1 VNRESRGIHEVLR
14 DKTIKQLTNL
24 SIKKMQLNTVI
35 FDMDGLLIDSEPL
48 WQEAAEEVFALY
60 NFKLTLAQYETSTG
74 LRTKEFVD
82 YWFKMFNIDAQYSP
96 DAEKKIIE
104 VVTHKIMHKGRI
116 MPGVH
121 YIFNFF
127 ESLNFRIGIAS
138 SSPKELI
145 DIVIEMAEIGHQV
158 HAVSSAQELPYGKP
172 HPQVYLDC
180 ASLLKTS
187 PEECLCF
194 EDSFNGMIAAKAAKM
209 KCVVVPSSSQSNS
222 KKWGAADLQLSSLQ
236 NFGKLLYESLS

>member
-1 VNRESRGIHEVLR
+1 
-14 DKTIKQLTNL
+14 
-24 SIKKMQLNTVI
+24 MQLNTVI

-48 WQEAAEEVFALY
+48 WQEAAEDVFGIY
-60 NFKLTLAQYETSTG
+60 NFKLTLAEYETSTG

-82 YWFKMFNIDAQYSP
+82 YWFKRYNVDLLHSA
-96 DAEKKIIE
+96 DAERRIIE
-104 VVTHKIMHKGRI
+104 VVTDKIINKGRI
-116 MPGVH
+116 MQGVP

-127 ESLNFRIGIAS
+127 ATLNFKIGIAS

-145 DIVIEMAEIGHQV
+145 DIVVEMAGIGKYV

-180 ASLLKTS
+180 ANLLQS
-187 PEECLCF
+187 APEECLCF

-209 KCVVVPSSSQSNS
+209 KCVVVPAIHQANG

-236 NFGKLLYESLS
+236 NFGKLLYESL

>member
-1 VNRESRGIHEVLR
+1 
-14 DKTIKQLTNL
+14 
-24 SIKKMQLNTVI
+24 MQLNTVI

-48 WQEAAEEVFALY
+48 WQEAAEEIFGLY
-60 NFKLTLAQYETSTG
+60 GFKLTTEQYETSTG

-82 YWFKMFNIDAQYSP
+82 YWFRMFKVDLNNSEL
-96 DAEKKIIE
+96 AEKQIIE
-104 VVTHKIMHKGRI
+104 VVTNKIMNKGRI
-116 MPGVH
+116 MPGVN
-121 YIFNFF
+121 YILSFFKEMNFK
-127 ESLNFRIGIAS
+127 IGIAS

-145 DIVIEMAEIGHQV
+145 NIVIQLANIEDYI

-180 ASLLKTS
+180 AKILQSS

-209 KCVVVPSSSQSNS
+209 KCVVVPSNHQSGN

-236 NFGKLLYESLS
+236 NFGKLLYESLR

>member
-1 VNRESRGIHEVLR
+1 
-14 DKTIKQLTNL
+14 
-24 SIKKMQLNTVI
+24 MQLNTVI

-48 WQEAAEEVFALY
+48 WQEAAEEVFGLY
-60 NFKLTLAQYETSTG
+60 NFKLTLEQYETSTG

-82 YWFKMFNIDAQYSP
+82 YWFKIFKVDLTYSLK
-96 DAEKKIIE
+96 AEQQIIE
-104 VVTHKIMHKGRI
+104 VVTCKIINKGSI
-116 MPGVH
+116 MPGVL

-127 ESLNFRIGIAS
+127 KELNFKIGIAS

-145 DIVIEMAEIGHQV
+145 DIVIQMAKIEPYV
-158 HAVSSAQELPYGKP
+158 HAVSSAQELTYGKP

-180 ASLLKTS
+180 AGLLQS
-187 PEECLCF
+187 PTEECLCF

-209 KCVVVPSSSQSNS
+209 KCVVVPANNQSGS

-236 NFGKLLYESLS
+236 NFGKLLFESLL

>member
-1 VNRESRGIHEVLR
+1 
-14 DKTIKQLTNL
+14 
-24 SIKKMQLNTVI
+24 MQLNTVI

-60 NFKLTLAQYETSTG
+60 NFKLTIAQYETSTG

-82 YWFKMFNIDAQYSP
+82 YWFKYFNIDDKHSP
-96 DAEKKIIE
+96 EAEKNIIDVVTQKII
-104 VVTHKIMHKGRI
+104 HKGRI

-127 ESLNFRIGIAS
+127 ASHQFKIGIAS

-145 DIVIEMAEIGHQV
+145 DIVIEMAKIEHQV

-172 HPQVYLDC
+172 HPQVYIDC
-180 ASLLKTS
+180 ANLLASS

-209 KCVVVPSSSQSNS
+209 KCVVVPSSTQSSS

-236 NFGKLLYESLS
+236 NFGSLLFESLS

>member
-1 VNRESRGIHEVLR
+1 
-14 DKTIKQLTNL
+14 
-24 SIKKMQLNTVI
+24 MQLNTVI

-82 YWFKMFNIDAQYSP
+82 YWFKYFNIDETHSP
-96 DAEKKIIE
+96 EAEQRIIE
-104 VVTHKIMHKGRI
+104 VVTNKIMHKGRV

-127 ESLNFRIGIAS
+127 AALNFKIGIAS
-138 SSPKELI
+138 SSPRQLI
-145 DIVIEMAEIGHQV
+145 DIVIKMAEIGHQV
-158 HAVSSAQELPYGKP
+158 HAVSSAQDLPFGKP
-172 HPQVYLDC
+172 HPQVYLEC
-180 ASLLKTS
+180 ASLLDST

-209 KCVVVPSSSQSNS
+209 KCVIVPSPTQAGS
-222 KKWGAADLQLSSLQ
+222 KRWGAADLQLSSLQ
-236 NFGKLLYESLS
+236 NFGKLLYDSLS

>member
-1 VNRESRGIHEVLR
+1 
-14 DKTIKQLTNL
+14 
-24 SIKKMQLNTVI
+24 MQLNTVI

-48 WQEAAEEVFALY
+48 WQEAAEEVFGLY
-60 NFKLTLAQYETSTG
+60 NFKLTLEQYETSTG

-82 YWFKMFNIDAQYSP
+82 YWFKIFNVDLTHSLK
-96 DAEKKIIE
+96 AEQQIIE
-104 VVTHKIMHKGRI
+104 VVTNKIINKGSI

-127 ESLNFRIGIAS
+127 KELNFKIGIAS

-145 DIVIEMAEIGHQV
+145 DIVIQMAKIESYV

-180 ASLLKTS
+180 AKLLQS
-187 PEECLCF
+187 VPEECLCF
-194 EDSFNGMIAAKAAKM
+194 EDSFNGMIAAKSAKM
-209 KCVVVPSSSQSNS
+209 KCVVVPANHQSCS

-236 NFGKLLYESLS
+236 NFGKLLFESLL

>member
-1 VNRESRGIHEVLR
+1 
-14 DKTIKQLTNL
+14 
-24 SIKKMQLNTVI
+24 
-35 FDMDGLLIDSEPL
+35 
-48 WQEAAEEVFALY
+48 
-60 NFKLTLAQYETSTG
+60 
-74 LRTKEFVD
+74 
-82 YWFKMFNIDAQYSP
+82 
-96 DAEKKIIE
+96 
-104 VVTHKIMHKGRI
+104 

-127 ESLNFRIGIAS
+127 AGLNFKIGIAS

-180 ASLLKTS
+180 AKLLETS

-209 KCVVVPSSSQSNS
+209 KCVVIPSSTQSGS

>member
-1 VNRESRGIHEVLR
+1 
-14 DKTIKQLTNL
+14 
-24 SIKKMQLNTVI
+24 MQLNTVI

-48 WQEAAEEVFALY
+48 WQEAAEDVFGIY
-60 NFKLTLAQYETSTG
+60 NFKLTLAEYETSTG

-82 YWFKMFNIDAQYSP
+82 YWFKRYNVDLLHSA
-96 DAEKKIIE
+96 DAERRIIE
-104 VVTHKIMHKGRI
+104 VVTDKIINKGRI
-116 MPGVH
+116 MQGVP

-127 ESLNFRIGIAS
+127 ATLNFKIGIAS

-145 DIVIEMAEIGHQV
+145 DIVVEMAGIGKYV

-180 ASLLKTS
+180 ANLLQS
-187 PEECLCF
+187 APEECLCF

-209 KCVVVPSSSQSNS
+209 KCVVVPAIHQANS

-236 NFGKLLYESLS
+236 NFGKLLYESL